1 MTTSSERSAWAAVG
15 LTVASFALI
24 RLLFW
29 ILPNVFELW
38 NAQTVDTFFVLR
50 SNVPSLRPA
59 YDSTIVHVDISDR
72 TFDELENSY
81 LNRYQYSQVIRN
93 LADMGASLQ
102 LWDFIFPAKTNRV
115 EDSVFVTSVSYAK
128 NAFFGLGFN
137 IAKDFEQAPK
147 PMQTPRTLNYLAA
160 TKWNIRVEGDADD
173 IPVAYHAK
181 ITFHDLAAASRG
193 LGFLNIVFDRDGVY
207 RRSPLL
213 YRYDDAYYP
222 SFAFLAT
229 CQYLGVTPDRVT
241 LRPGKSITL
250 KDARRP
256 GGKPHDVVIPIDQS
270 GNLLVN
276 YLGPV
281 RRADNTSPMLHLEFA
296 KVLKAS
302 DDRTEMELGSEDL
315 GGKIAVVSEVATG
328 ASDVGPVPTDNQF
341 PLSGVHSNVIN
352 TLLTE
357 NFLLE
362 ADWLEM
368 LLVELFV
375 LFIVA
380 MLALRFSPRN
390 FSVGALEL
398 ILGYAIVALAAFLYA
413 GIVLHVLRPI
423 LEIAFASFTVVSY
436 RYVGEQRAKEVL
448 KRSFEAYFPPAVVK
462 KLMANPELVTAGG
475 QKKELTILFSDIK
488 SFTTHSASLAPDEIR
503 KLLNEYFEAMVE
515 ILFRYEGTVDKFI
528 GDGLMVFFGDP
539 EPQSDHALR
548 CVRAAIDMQKKCRE
562 LKQRWVQEGRFPL
575 MIRIGINTG
584 LVVVG
589 NMGSVRRLSY
599 TALGANVNLAQRLES
614 NAPVE
619 GILIS
624 HRTNELIKDT
634 IKTCRLDP
642 IKVKGL
648 EELVEVYE
656 VPVEEEPRAEE
667 LVSQS

>member
-1 MTTSSERSAWAAVG
+1 
-15 LTVASFALI
+15 
-24 RLLFW
+24 
-29 ILPNVFELW
+29 
-38 NAQTVDTFFVLR
+38 
-50 SNVPSLRPA
+50 
-59 YDSTIVHVDISDR
+59 
-72 TFDELENSY
+72 
-81 LNRYQYSQVIRN
+81 
-93 LADMGASLQ
+93 
-102 LWDFIFPAKTNRV
+102 
-115 EDSVFVTSVSYAK
+115 
-128 NAFFGLGFN
+128 
-137 IAKDFEQAPK
+137 
-147 PMQTPRTLNYLAA
+147 
-160 TKWNIRVEGDADD
+160 
-173 IPVAYHAK
+173 
-181 ITFHDLAAASRG
+181 
-193 LGFLNIVFDRDGVY
+193 
-207 RRSPLL
+207 
-213 YRYDDAYYP
+213 
-222 SFAFLAT
+222 
-229 CQYLGVTPDRVT
+229 
-241 LRPGKSITL
+241 
-250 KDARRP
+250 
-256 GGKPHDVVIPIDQS
+256 
-270 GNLLVN
+270 
-276 YLGPV
+276 
-281 RRADNTSPMLHLEFA
+281 MLHIEFA
-296 KVLKAS
+296 KILKAS

-341 PLSGVHSNVIN
+341 PLSGVHSNVMN

-375 LFIVA
+375 LFIIVL
-380 MLALRFSPRN
+380 LALRFSPRN

-423 LEIAFASFTVVSY
+423 LEIGFATFSVVSY

-448 KRSFEAYFPPAVVK
+448 KRSFEAYFPPTIVK

-503 KLLNEYFEAMVE
+503 KLLNEYFDAMVE

-539 EPQSDHALR
+539 EPQNDHALR

-575 MIRIGINTG
+575 MVRIGINTG
-584 LVVVG
+584 PVVVG

-634 IKTCRLDP
+634 IKTFRLDP

-648 EELVEVYE
+648 EELIEVYE
-656 VPVEEEPRAEE
+656 VPVEEESRAEE
-667 LVSQS
+667 LASQS

>member
-1 MTTSSERSAWAAVG
+1 
-15 LTVASFALI
+15 LTVTSFALI

-50 SNVPSLRPA
+50 SNIPSLRPA

-115 EDSVFVTSVSYAK
+115 EDSIFVTSVSYAN

-137 IAKDFEQAPK
+137 IAKDPEQAPK
-147 PMQTPRTLNYLAA
+147 PTQTPRTLNYLAA
-160 TKWNIRVEGDADD
+160 TKWSIRVEGDAGD

-181 ITFHDLAAASRG
+181 ITFPDLATASRG
-193 LGFLNIVFDRDGVY
+193 LGFLNVVFDRDGVY

-241 LRPGKSITL
+241 LRPGKNITL

-256 GGKPHDVVIPIDQS
+256 GGKPHNVVIPIDRS

-281 RRADNTSPMLHLEFA
+281 RRADNTSPMLHKEFA
-296 KVLKAS
+296 RILKAS
-302 DDRTEMELGSEDL
+302 DDRTEMELGSEEL
-315 GGKIAVVSEVATG
+315 GGKIAVISEVATG

-341 PLSGVHSNVIN
+341 PLSGVHSNVMN
-352 TLLTE
+352 TILTE

-375 LFIVA
+375 LFIVVI
-380 MLALRFSPRN
+380 LALRFSPRN
-390 FSVGALEL
+390 FSVGALEI
-398 ILGYAIVALAAFLYA
+398 ILGYAIFALAAFLYA
-413 GIVLHVLRPI
+413 GIVLHVLRPM
-423 LEIAFASFTVVSY
+423 LEIAFATFTVVSY

-448 KRSFEAYFPPAVVK
+448 KRSFEAYFPPTIVK

-503 KLLNEYFEAMVE
+503 KLLNEYFDAMVE

-539 EPQSDHALR
+539 EPQPDHALR

-562 LKQRWVQEGRFPL
+562 LKQRWVREGRFPL

-584 LVVVG
+584 PVVVG

-634 IKTCRLDP
+634 IKTHRLDP

-656 VPVEEEPRAEE
+656 VPVEEEPRPDDLA
-667 LVSQS
+667 SKS

>member
-1 MTTSSERSAWAAVG
+1 
-15 LTVASFALI
+15 VASFALI

-59 YDSTIVHVDISDR
+59 YDSAIVHVDISDR
-72 TFDELENSY
+72 TFNELENSY

-102 LWDFIFPAKTNRV
+102 LWDFIFPSKTSRV
-115 EDSVFVTSVSYAK
+115 EDSVFVASVSYAK

-137 IAKDFEQAPK
+137 IVKDSEHASK
-147 PMQTPRTLNYLAA
+147 PIQTPRTLNYLAA
-160 TKWNIRVEGDADD
+160 TKWNIRVDGDADD

-181 ITFHDLAAASRG
+181 ITFSDLATASRG
-193 LGFLNIVFDRDGVY
+193 LGFLNVVFDRDGVY

-213 YRYDDAYYP
+213 YRYDGAYYP

-241 LRPGKSITL
+241 LRPGRNITL
-250 KDARRP
+250 KDACRP
-256 GGKPHDVVIPIDQS
+256 GGKPHNVVIPIDRS

-281 RRADNTSPMLHLEFA
+281 RRVDNTSPMLHVEFA
-296 KVLKAS
+296 KILKAS

-341 PLSGVHSNVIN
+341 PLSGVHSNVMN

-357 NFLLE
+357 DFLLE

-375 LFIVA
+375 LFIVVI
-380 MLALRFSPRN
+380 LALKFSPRN

-398 ILGYAIVALAAFLYA
+398 ILGYAVIALAAFLYA

-423 LEIAFASFTVVSY
+423 LEIAFSTFAVVSY

-448 KRSFEAYFPPAVVK
+448 KRSFEAYFPPTIVK

-503 KLLNEYFEAMVE
+503 KLLNEYFDAMVE

-539 EPQSDHALR
+539 EPQNDHALR

-575 MIRIGINTG
+575 MVRIGINTG
-584 LVVVG
+584 PVVVG

-634 IKTCRLDP
+634 IKTFRLDP

-648 EELVEVYE
+648 EDLVEVYE
-656 VPVEEEPRAEE
+656 VPVEEASHAGA
-667 LVSQS
+667 LASQS